1 MFPARTATFPDCAGL
16 ASGPIAAPTD
26 SAYSA
31 DASGNGEPPSG
42 ELMMSKAA
50 RTVVVVGAGCLISV
64 LAAMPP
70 SHGADARSVWQ
81 GVYTKAQAERGR
93 ASYFGACASCHGTQL
108 QGDTDAP
115 DLAGNAFL
123 RRWTDRSV
131 GALFTF
137 TESQMPVGRPRSL
150 GAAGYADLIAHI
162 LAANG
167 FPDGQQELPAN
178 GSVLDTI
185 MIDSKK

>member
-1 MFPARTATFPDCAGL
+1 
-16 ASGPIAAPTD
+16 
-26 SAYSA
+26 
-31 DASGNGEPPSG
+31 
-42 ELMMSKAA
+42 MMSKPA
-50 RTVVVVGAGCLISV
+50 RAVVALGASCLISV
-64 LAAMPP
+64 LAATAP
-70 SHGADARSVWQ
+70 SLSADDATSVWR

-93 ASYFGACASCHGTQL
+93 ANYFAACASCHGTQL

-150 GAAGYADLIAHI
+150 GAAGYADVIAHI

-167 FPDGQQELPAN
+167 FPEGQQELPAN
-178 GSVLDTI
+178 SSVLDTI
-185 MIDSKK
+185 MIDRRK